1 MLFSVRWVNLK
12 EIVLYLG
19 NCFNKMEISYMYSG
33 ANCVFSPS
41 LSQICFVLK
50 Y

>member
-19 NCFNKMEISYMYSG
+19 NCFNKMEIYMYSG
-33 ANCVFSPS
+33 TNCVFSPS